1 MDVLNMRIRE
11 LRTLHQMTQRELS
24 DKLGLTP
31 KMISFYELGER
42 NPPNDIL
49 NKMADIFS
57 VTTDY
62 LLGRTN
68 TPQIK
73 KDGSEEP
80 LKLSD
85 IEFALFGEVRELDDE
100 DKAELLRDAQRMRE
114 LKTLREKSDGK

>member
-1 MDVLNMRIRE
+1 MNRIKE
-11 LRTLHQMTQRELS
+11 LRNAKGINQQVLA
-24 DKLGLTP
+24 
-31 KMISFYELGER
+31 
-42 NPPNDIL
+42 DIL
-49 NKMADIFS
+49 NVQRPAISKYENGEVPLTDDTIRILAEYFDCS
-57 VTTDY
+57 SDY
-62 LLGRTN
+62 LLGRTD
-68 TPQIK
+68 TQGTK